1 MVLYSKNVSSG
12 VISFNIK
19 GKTSAEVSDILS
31 SKYNIATRAGLHCAP
46 MVHKHFGT
54 METGMIRVSMSYYT
68 TKRAITK
75 LIKAIKTLA

>member
-1 MVLYSKNVSSG
+1 
-12 VISFNIK
+12 K

-54 METGMIRVSMSYYT
+54 METGMIRVSISYYT